1 MSIIDTLI
9 TDRTQADV
17 DRVLALSAKGW
28 AGMSPEERAEWSA
41 GLKGA
46 YNASDLNRVQEA
58 MEYLAGVFGAYGYA
72 VSLRPMPTWSVGEIP
87 NEEQMAA
94 YLANVTALR
103 AVLDMPST
111 TPAVPADMALLTYV
125 EANNIEK
132 ILVYINELLEAL
144 GAAFMRSGMSWA
156 YAGVGIYAVA
166 PNVESLLLC
175 DSDGVELLDSDGVA
189 LLVR

>member
-46 YNASDLNRVQEA
+46 YNASDLNRVREA

-72 VSLRPMPTWSVGEIP
+72 VSLRPMRTWAAGDIP
-87 NEEQMAA
+87 AASGLDA
-94 YLANVTALR
+94 YLANLSALR
-103 AVLDMPST
+103 GAAAVLPT
-111 TPAVPADMALLTYV
+111 TPAVPESMERLTYV
-125 EANNIEK
+125 TANDIER
-132 ILVYINELLEAL
+132 ILADLDRQLANMAAAWFYTGEL
-144 GAAFMRSGMSWA
+144 FSGE
-156 YAGVGIYAVA
+156 VT
-166 PNVESLLLC
+166 
-175 DSDGVELLDSDGVA
+175 
-189 LLVR
+189 

>member
-46 YNASDLNRVQEA
+46 YNASDLNRVREA
-58 MEYLAGVFGAYGYA
+58 MEYLAGVFMSYGYT
-72 VSLRPMPTWSVGEIP
+72 VILQPMPTWSVGEIP

-111 TPAVPADMALLTYV
+111 TPAVPTDMALLTYI
-125 EANNIEK
+125 EANNVEQ
-132 ILVYINELLEAL
+132 ILTDIDHLLTNAAAAWFYSGEVYCGE
-144 GAAFMRSGMSWA
+144 
-156 YAGVGIYAVA
+156 VT
-166 PNVESLLLC
+166 
-175 DSDGVELLDSDGVA
+175 
-189 LLVR
+189 

>member
-46 YNASDLNRVQEA
+46 YNASDLNRVREA

-87 NEEQMAA
+87 TEAQMGV
-94 YLANVTALR
+94 YLANVAALR

-111 TPAVPADMALLTYV
+111 TPEVPANMALLTYI
-125 EANNIEK
+125 EANNIEQ
-132 ILVYINELLEAL
+132 ILVDINQ
-144 GAAFMRSGMSWA
+144 
-156 YAGVGIYAVA
+156 
-166 PNVESLLLC
+166 LLLNAAAAWFYSGEVYC
-175 DSDGVELLDSDGVA
+175 GEVQ
-189 LLVR
+189 

>member
-46 YNASDLNRVQEA
+46 YNALDLNRVNEA
-58 MEYLAGVFGAYGYA
+58 MKYLADVFTSYGYT
-72 VSLRPMPTWSVGEIP
+72 VSLQPTPTWSVGEIP
-87 NEEQMAA
+87 TEEQMAA

-111 TPAVPADMALLTYV
+111 TPAVPADMALLTYI
-125 EANNIEK
+125 EANNIEQ
-132 ILVYINELLEAL
+132 ILTDIDQLLTN
-144 GAAFMRSGMSWA
+144 AAAAWYYSGDLFS
-156 YAGVGIYAVA
+156 GEVT
-166 PNVESLLLC
+166 
-175 DSDGVELLDSDGVA
+175 
-189 LLVR
+189 

>member
-17 DRVLALSAKGW
+17 DRVLELSAKGW

-46 YNASDLNRVQEA
+46 YNASDLNRVREA

-72 VSLRPMPTWSVGEIP
+72 VSLQPAPTWSVGEIP

-94 YLANVTALR
+94 YLSNVSSLR
-103 AVLDMPST
+103 AVLDMPTT
-111 TPAVPADMALLTYV
+111 TPAVPADMALLTYI
-125 EANNIEK
+125 EANNIEQ
-132 ILVYINELLEAL
+132 ILADINQLLL
-144 GAAFMRSGMSWA
+144 NAAAAWF
-156 YAGVGIYAVA
+156 YAG
-166 PNVESLLLC
+166 
-175 DSDGVELLDSDGVA
+175 ELFSGEVT
-189 LLVR
+189 